1 MNNTTRSL
9 PNMEETL
16 SIPRSSFDK
25 DPLETYFEEDDK
37 AKGVTKVINADSD
50 DSERL
55 SKESFA
61 AGLQMDTR
69 LTSTRLKIEFP
80 AL

>member
-16 SIPRSSFDK
+16 SIPRNSFDK

-37 AKGVTKVINADSD
+37 AKGVTKVINTDSD
-50 DSERL
+50 DTEHL
-55 SKESFA
+55 SRESFA
-61 AGLQMDTR
+61 AGLRMDSR
-69 LTSTRLKIEFP
+69 LTSTQLKLEFP